1 MPEGTSPP
9 DEDEGPE
16 PVQDRRVVRLLS
28 RAASLAR
35 SRVFRIVFLAVTVV
49 GAGVAIAADYE
60 AFVQAARQLGPLSLL
75 LAFGATLLNILLAT
89 QAWRAI
95 LADLGSRLGVVS
107 AARVF
112 LVGQL
117 GKYLPGSVWF
127 LLAQMELAAEVGV
140 PRQRS
145 GSASIVNVVLSVATA
160 LVTTLV
166 ALPFAPSFLPSG
178 FWWVFLLLP
187 VLAAVLYP
195 PFLNR
200 GLNLLLRFARRAPL
214 EHHVSIRGALAAMAW
229 SALSWLSVGVQ
240 VYLLVLAVGGEAG
253 LPLFL
258 LCLGG
263 YTLAW
268 AVGFLTLVA
277 PAGAG
282 AREAALLLVLA
293 PVLSPGRALVVVV
306 VSRVLLTLGDLS
318 LAGLSL
324 VGADVQTRSRARAV
338 AREGEAA
345 AGAAPPADG
354 PPAEGPPAEG
364 PPAEGPPAEGS
375 RAEEPRA
382 DGREP
387 GGPAR

>member
-1 MPEGTSPP
+1 MSEQP
-9 DEDEGPE
+9 DAAADEARP
-16 PVQDRRVVRLLS
+16 DRRVVRVLVRVSALG
-28 RAASLAR
+28 R
-35 SRVFRIVFLAVTVV
+35 SRVFRVAFVLVTVV
-49 GAGVAIAADYE
+49 GAGIAVAADYE
-60 AFVQAARQLGPLSLL
+60 EFVSAAARLGPLSIV
-75 LAFGATLLNILLAT
+75 LALLAT
-89 QAWRAI
+89 APNILFAAQAWRSV
-95 LADLGSRLGVVS
+95 LTDLGSKLPVLQ

-160 LVTTLV
+160 LVVTL
-166 ALPFAPSFLPSG
+166 ATLPFAPSFLPDG

-200 GLNLLLRFARRAPL
+200 GLDVLLRFARRAPL
-214 EHHVSIRGALAAMAW
+214 EHHISERGALTALGW
-229 SALSWLSVGVQ
+229 SALSWLAIGAQ
-240 VYLLVLAVGGEAG
+240 VYVLATAVGAEAS
-253 LPLFL
+253 LPVFL

-268 AVGFLTLVA
+268 AVGFLTIVA

-306 VSRVLLTLGDLS
+306 VSRVLLTIGDL
-318 LAGLSL
+318 GL
-324 VGADVQTRSRARAV
+324 
-338 AREGEAA
+338 
-345 AGAAPPADG
+345 AGAALLGTRVQA
-354 PPAEGPPAEG
+354 
-364 PPAEGPPAEGS
+364 
-375 RAEEPRA
+375 RR
-382 DGREP
+382 R
-387 GGPAR
+387 GGEAG

>member
-1 MPEGTSPP
+1 MQ
-9 DEDEGPE
+9 DEALVERRL
-16 PVQDRRVVRLLS
+16 VKVLARVAVLSRSRLLRVVFVL
-28 RAASLAR
+28 
-35 SRVFRIVFLAVTVV
+35 VTVV
-49 GAGVAIAADYE
+49 GAGIAVAADYE
-60 AFVQAARQLGPLSLL
+60 EFVAAATQLGPLSLVLAL
-75 LAFGATLLNILLAT
+75 LVTVPNILFAA
-89 QAWRAI
+89 QAWRSV
-95 LADLGSRLGVVS
+95 LADLGSRLGILQ

-160 LVTTLV
+160 LVVTL
-166 ALPFAPSFLPSG
+166 ATLPFAPSFLPSG

-200 GLNLLLRFARRAPL
+200 GLNWLLRFARRAPL
-214 EHHVSIRGALAAMAW
+214 EHHISERGALTALGW
-229 SALSWLSVGVQ
+229 SALSWLAIGAQ
-240 VYLLVLAVGGEAG
+240 VYVLATAVGAEAT
-253 LPLFL
+253 LPVFL

-268 AVGFLTLVA
+268 AVGFLTIVA

-306 VSRVLLTLGDLS
+306 VSRVLLTLGDL
-318 LAGLSL
+318 GL
-324 VGADVQTRSRARAV
+324 
-338 AREGEAA
+338 
-345 AGAAPPADG
+345 AGAALLGAR
-354 PPAEGPPAEG
+354 AQARRR
-364 PPAEGPPAEGS
+364 GS
-375 RAEEPRA
+375 EQ
-382 DGREP
+382 G
-387 GGPAR
+387 